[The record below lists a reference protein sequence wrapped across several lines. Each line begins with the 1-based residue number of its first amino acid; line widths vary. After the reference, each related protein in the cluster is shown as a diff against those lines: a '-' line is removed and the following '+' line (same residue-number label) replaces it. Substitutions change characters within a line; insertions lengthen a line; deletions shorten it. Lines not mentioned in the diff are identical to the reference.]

1 VSDETPLGPG
11 GEFDLVRT
19 MLSRWGERAHGIG
32 DDAALLAV
40 PASGEQ
46 LIVSTDSSLEDVHF
60 RREWLSPEEIG
71 WRATAAA
78 LSDLAAMAAKP
89 LGILVAIALPRDRV
103 DDLGGLADGIGAA
116 ASAAGA
122 PIVGGDLTSS
132 EHLGLTVTVMGS
144 SSKPLRR
151 IGARPGDTLW
161 VTGQLGGPAVAIAA
175 WSEGRQPSPEA
186 RSRFAHPVPRIAEAQ
201 WLVAAGATAGID
213 ISDGLG
219 GDSAHLAAASGVRVI
234 IDVDAL
240 PRAPG
245 ADVSTAQR
253 SGEEYELLVTT
264 RAAFD
269 AAAFQRDFG
278 LALTQIGTLEKG
290 EAGVDLLI
298 GGERVASPGGYDHFS
313 R

>member
-11 GEFDLVRT
+11 GEFDLVRA
-19 MLSRWGERAHGIG
+19 MVSRWGERAYGIG
-32 DDAALLAV
+32 DDAALLTP
-40 PASGEQ
+40 PAGEQ
-46 LIVSTDSSLEDVHF
+46 LVISTDSSLENVHF
-60 RREWLSPEEIG
+60 QRAWLSPEEIG

-78 LSDLAAMAAKP
+78 LSDLAAMAARP
-89 LGILVAIALPRDRV
+89 LGILVAIALPPGRV
-103 DDLGGLADGIGAA
+103 DDLGALADGIGGA
-116 ASAAGA
+116 ASEAGA

-132 EHLGLTVTVMGS
+132 EHLGITVTVVGS
-144 SSKPLRR
+144 TSKPLRR
-151 IGARPGDTLW
+151 VGARPGDTLW

-175 WSEGRQPSPEA
+175 WREGRQPSPES
-186 RSRFAHPVPRIAEAQ
+186 RSRFARPVPRIGEAQ

-219 GDSAHLAAASGVRVI
+219 GDAAHLAAASGVRLI

-240 PRAPG
+240 PLAPG

-264 RAAFD
+264 TTPID

-278 LALTQIGTLEKG
+278 LALTPIGTVEEG
-290 EAGVDLLI
+290 DAGVDLLI
-298 GGERVASPGGYDHFS
+298 GGERVASPRGYDHFS
-313 R
+313 K

>member
-1 VSDETPLGPG
+1 VSEETPFGPG
-11 GEFDLVRT
+11 GEFDLVRA
-19 MLSRWGERAHGIG
+19 MLSRWGDRAQGIG
-32 DDAALLAV
+32 DDAALLR
-40 PASGEQ
+40 PPPGEQ
-46 LIVSTDSSLEDVHF
+46 LVVSTDSSVEKVHF
-60 RREWLSPEEIG
+60 QREWLSPEEIG

-103 DDLGGLADGIGAA
+103 DDLAGLADGIGAA
-116 ASAAGA
+116 AAEVEA

-132 EHLGLTVTVMGS
+132 EHLGITVTVIGS
-144 SSKPLRR
+144 TSKPLRR
-151 IGARPGDTLW
+151 VGARPGDTLW

-175 WSEGRQPSPEA
+175 WSEGRQPSPES

-219 GDSAHLAAASGVRVI
+219 GDAAHLAAASGVHLV

-245 ADVSTAQR
+245 ADVSSAQR

-264 RAAFD
+264 RASFD
-269 AAAFQRDFG
+269 AGAFQRDFS
-278 LALTQIGTLEKG
+278 LALTQIGTAEKG

-313 R
+313 Q

>member
-1 VSDETPLGPG
+1 VTDETALGPG
-11 GEFDLVRT
+11 REFDLVRA
-19 MLSRWGERAHGIG
+19 MRSRWGDRAHGIG
-32 DDAALLAV
+32 DDAALLAA
-40 PASGEQ
+40 PAGEQ
-46 LIVSTDSSLEDVHF
+46 LVVSTDSSLENVHF
-60 RREWLSPEEIG
+60 QREWLSAQEIG

-89 LGILVAIALPRDRV
+89 LGILVAIALPPGRV
-103 DDLGGLADGIGAA
+103 DDLGGLADGIGEA
-116 ASAAGA
+116 ASAAEA
-122 PIVGGDLTSS
+122 LIFGGDLTSS
-132 EHLGLTVTVMGS
+132 EHLGITVTVMGTTS
-144 SSKPLRR
+144 NPLRR
-151 IGARPGDTLW
+151 VGARPGDTLW

-175 WSEGRQPSPEA
+175 WSEGRQPSPES

-219 GDSAHLAAASGVRVI
+219 GDAAHLAAASAVRLL

-264 RAAFD
+264 AAPFD

-278 LALTQIGTLEKG
+278 LALTQIGTVEEG
-290 EAGVDLLI
+290 DAGVDLLI

-313 R
+313 K